1 MARINNQVRKEIL
14 AKALAGGETVKDW
27 AEKSNVKTRTA
38 YAWAASAEVV
48 DQVNAVR
55 RGALEQAMAR
65 LSQNATAA
73 SDAIVGLVKEANS
86 ESVRLQA
93 ARAVLAE
100 LAAACG
106 QAALQSRLDEIERRM
121 TNAHA

>member
-1 MARINNQVRKEIL
+1 
-14 AKALAGGETVKDW
+14 
-27 AEKSNVKTRTA
+27 
-38 YAWAASAEVV
+38 
-48 DQVNAVR
+48 
-55 RGALEQAMAR
+55 MAR

-73 SDAIVGLVKEANS
+73 SDAIVGLVNGASS

-106 QAALQSRLDEIERRM
+106 HAALQSRLDEIERRM
-121 TNAHA
+121 TDARA